1 MEESQPAP
9 LTSFHL
15 FPLLA
20 PEIRA
25 KIWALTLPAP
35 RVILIE
41 PEINK
46 PPVNPDVW
54 TYTKRAYM
62 FQGHSK
68 TYIASIKSYGGSHP
82 TLLSVCRESR
92 GEALSH
98 LTLKF
103 KAYWNMKQDIP
114 YVEVKRFGWM
124 EAMEMVQDMRTKGL
138 LDDFD
143 KLALD
148 VDIVKANEP
157 EHIVTTL
164 RLLPNVSNLY
174 FILRSRDH
182 HQDVV
187 DPGVSWTLLE
197 VESPDQSEF
206 EGHQSWCPLTQV
218 LRGPLQDRVKQDVK
232 DHPTAW
238 RERKGCQPVIEVRL
252 VGNRK
257 MLELPTGP
265 SYYEPPWE
273 DWFG

>member
-1 MEESQPAP
+1 MQQA
-9 LTSFHL
+9 
-15 FPLLA
+15 
-20 PEIRA
+20 
-25 KIWALTLPAP
+25 
-35 RVILIE
+35 
-41 PEINK
+41 
-46 PPVNPDVW
+46 DD
-54 TYTKRAYM
+54 
-62 FQGHSK
+62 
-68 TYIASIKSYGGSHP
+68 
-82 TLLSVCRESR
+82 
-92 GEALSH
+92 
-98 LTLKF
+98 
-103 KAYWNMKQDIP
+103 KQS
-114 YVEVKRFGWM
+114 
-124 EAMEMVQDMRTKGL
+124 
-138 LDDFD
+138 
-143 KLALD
+143 
-148 VDIVKANEP
+148 
-157 EHIVTTL
+157 VTTL

-257 MLELPTGP
+257 MIELPTGP